1 MKKRVMIRKFV
12 FKVDT
17 FMQWRTWLLYFSS
30 KVILQIFAFISA
42 RIVGIGKMLSAFAQC
57 RRGGV
62 ITTHE
67 NSRAL
72 VYFHRLQA
80 TMNNCKDNDIL
91 LRAKWYSDFSILRKI
106 IICVRLLEDVH
117 RLSWSWFLHAGGNNS
132 CTYHHSMLM
141 KYIFFFIITVFAWE
155 TYYANV

>member
-30 KVILQIFAFISA
+30 KAILQIFAFISA
-42 RIVGIGKMLSAFAQC
+42 RIVGIGKNVECFCSMPT
-57 RRGGV
+57 RWYHYNTR
-62 ITTHE
+62 

-72 VYFHRLQA
+72 VYFHCLQA